1 VGKWIGETVCEVGK
15 YMELAGNRIKWRA
28 LVLAVLNLRCM
39 LPELVIEMHIR
50 EIVFWGWEVDWAG

>member
-1 VGKWIGETVCEVGK
+1 MGKWIGETVCEVGK

-50 EIVFWGWEVDWAG
+50 EIVF